1 MFNNFM
7 TSNINFKGIL
17 VSKTNLANNTLA
29 LYNLTPDD
37 KNFIKSLQKSIDLPK
52 LYPNLTLHQYGIWN
66 NIICQG
72 LGEYCNN
79 ETSTVLLTSN
89 KTPCGVLNYSSTP
102 KQYEINYIA
111 TWPEAYNKRV
121 PFAGK
126 TLFTEL
132 FQRFLSTKAHVIEL
146 TALKYSPFNPIGK
159 YLELGFKMYGGNHIE
174 EIMRIDRKT
183 VQRAFERLKELVT
196 LQPVKNSPNINLEK
210 TLRLIG

>member
-66 NIICQG
+66 NVIRQG

-89 KTPCGVLNYSSTP
+89 KTDVWTRKPPLTQSAPANTCRCVLLQRKKGLSERMENIHTGNPFFFYC
-102 KQYEINYIA
+102 YDRDLIN
-111 TWPEAYNKRV
+111 
-121 PFAGK
+121 
-126 TLFTEL
+126 
-132 FQRFLSTKAHVIEL
+132 
-146 TALKYSPFNPIGK
+146 
-159 YLELGFKMYGGNHIE
+159 
-174 EIMRIDRKT
+174 
-183 VQRAFERLKELVT
+183 
-196 LQPVKNSPNINLEK
+196 
-210 TLRLIG
+210 